1 MGRLQGATGVAL
13 ETTRDL
19 MRPAAP
25 ELPVALLGHPVC
37 ASQMAVVD
45 AASAVRLSPWTD
57 AEKNLGRFP
66 PVCSIC
72 LCVQQTSIEF
82 DVLSVIFG
90 ERQHGRGFVE
100 EINCGH

>member
-25 ELPVALLGHPVC
+25 ELPVAMLGHPVC

-45 AASAVRLSPWTD
+45 AASAVRLSRWTD
-57 AEKNLGRFP
+57 AEKNLGRFA

-72 LCVQQTSIEF
+72 LCVQQTSIEL
-82 DVLSVIFG
+82 DVLSVILG

-100 EINCGH
+100 EIICGH